1 MNSATEP
8 KADGLVESNAPLL
21 GLGLVP
27 MIFCGTYQSSRR
39 TEESTRLDDQE
50 LALLTVAHNAID
62 DVLWHHKSKK
72 GKVLPF
78 PAGEK

>member
-1 MNSATEP
+1 MNSATES

-21 GLGLVP
+21 GLGLIS
-27 MIFCGTYQSSRR
+27 MIFCGAYRSSRR
-39 TEESTRLDDQE
+39 AEEFTRLDDRE
-50 LALLTVAHNAID
+50 LALLTVAHDAVG

-78 PAGEK
+78 PEGEK